1 MRLVF
6 FLVSQSKKSYHAH
19 HPHKCFQEQTPPS
32 LVGRIIDPDS
42 PAHTHRLPF
51 LPLSLSRQCR
61 APALAYLLALRI
73 TPPLHSFS
81 IPFLSPAIYLF
92 HRLLSLL
99 YINTTTVTTKIIC
112 SASSSRRD
120 HPAQLTG
127 LPTARLIVS

>member
-1 MRLVF
+1 LF
-6 FLVSQSKKSYHAH
+6 FSSFHNPRSHITRTTLTSASKNR
-19 HPHKCFQEQTPPS
+19 PHLPSWAELLTPIP
-32 LVGRIIDPDS
+32 RPT
-42 PAHTHRLPF
+42 HTDCPF
-51 LPLSLSRQCR
+51 CLSLSRQCR

-127 LPTARLIVS
+127 LPTARLVVS